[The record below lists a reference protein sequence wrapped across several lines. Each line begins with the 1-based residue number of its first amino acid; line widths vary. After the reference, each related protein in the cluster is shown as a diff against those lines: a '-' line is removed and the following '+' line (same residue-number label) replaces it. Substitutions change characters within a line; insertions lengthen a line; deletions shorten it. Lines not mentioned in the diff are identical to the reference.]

1 MQGVKKRDI
10 ETQSQDDS
18 IEKGNIGKILNKKKN
33 MKKESIRKIF
43 SQTRSKNAV
52 DPLYL
57 SQRVGYQFNQKL
69 QHHYQH

>member
-33 MKKESIRKIF
+33 MKKERIRKIF
-43 SQTRSKNAV
+43 SQTRSKTAKKSKSRISV
-52 DPLYL
+52 
-57 SQRVGYQFNQKL
+57 
-69 QHHYQH
+69 